1 MNWMAKHVRTAP
13 AYVRLAVK
21 HQSEYKSS
29 FYIFLAHQVVTIAV
43 WLTFWKVLL
52 GKIGDLG
59 SWDFPRMVLLTGF
72 VAINGGLW
80 LTFVAIWRL
89 PREILTGQLNSHLI
103 KPVHPFLHFLCRQ
116 LNLRSLPR
124 LLIGVGMVTVALR
137 YYNVDFTAG
146 RLVLAGVISAL
157 SFLTT
162 FLPFATICL
171 AAFWIG
177 RAEFLRDLFI
187 ELFIFQ
193 NYPLSEFPNAFIFV
207 FSLLIPLIFA
217 GTIPVLVLTTLSI
230 EQSLLLLAGL
240 ILLIIGQFALF
251 GFLWKRG
258 LRRYESFG
266 G

>member
-1 MNWMAKHVRTAP
+1 MNWMAKHVWAAP
-13 AYVRLAVK
+13 SYVRLAIK

-29 FYIFLAHQVVTIAV
+29 FYIFLAHQVVAIAV

-52 GKIGDLG
+52 GRIGDFG

-103 KPVHPFLHFLCRQ
+103 KPVHPFVHFLFRQ
-116 LNLRSLPR
+116 LNLRSVPR
-124 LLIGVGMVTVALR
+124 LFIGVGLVTTALC
-137 YYNVDFTAG
+137 YYDIGFTV
-146 RLVLAGVISAL
+146 RSLVLAGVMSGL

-187 ELFIFQ
+187 ELFVFQ
-193 NYPLSEFPNAFIFV
+193 NYPLSEFPNAFILV
-207 FSLLIPLIFA
+207 FSLVIPLIFA
-217 GTIPVLVLTTLSI
+217 ATVPVLVLTTLNTA
-230 EQSLLLLAGL
+230 QSLGLLVGL
-240 ILLIIGQFALF
+240 ILLISGQLALF
-251 GFLWKRG
+251 RFLWRRG